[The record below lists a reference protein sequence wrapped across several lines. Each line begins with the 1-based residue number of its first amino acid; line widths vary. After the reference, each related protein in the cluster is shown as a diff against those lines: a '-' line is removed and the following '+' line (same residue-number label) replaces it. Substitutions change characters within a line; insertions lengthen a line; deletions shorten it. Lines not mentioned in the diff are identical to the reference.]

1 MSYAIKLFIIVFIL
15 SFSIPFAQKKSSANS
30 FANGSGIP
38 LDLIISNYDWPWNKT
53 ALKLSFVYDF
63 TGDGIPDPFMMAN
76 GDSCAVVAYK
86 DDFGV
91 ESYFPCGYDSLGIPV
106 RSRASH
112 VFLDATNGI
121 AYLVIF
127 DMNGVSGVSL
137 WSVNLNIDPN
147 EAQLVGESNEYLIPY
162 AVDGSGNIWASKLF
176 EEDFDIAVSED
187 GGETFNIV
195 THVGEN
201 DPSFWG
207 TAASWEGFLSAN
219 GNKISMFVP
228 IERSGSLAL
237 LGIGEEGT
245 SNPDSASGI
254 YHWFSTDQGMNWQG
268 EWIALDGDTLIT
280 NRRNYETNLSTW
292 PFNSYFVDQNGVTH
306 YVHHTFNTYTIVEG
320 DSILLNVSPIVY
332 RNDRDKEWI
341 ALERQIV
348 ETYPYDYANLCAGN
362 FNGPSLPV
370 IETDSSG
377 NIVVVMWN
385 LPQFS
390 GEPGNSPIN
399 IFSQAS
405 EQNKYYYDIYFSGSE
420 DGGKNWIEPSLL
432 VNVQHEANYWVNI
445 SGIAYYDKN
454 GNSVDINY
462 IYYYDEIPGAAQL
475 GENSFGTNCTWK
487 YNVLTPGIIY
497 VDDENFSAVDF
508 NLMQNYPNPFNP
520 NTKISWQSPVGS
532 HQTLIVYDVLGNEIA
547 TLVNEYKPAGKYEIE
562 FDASSLPSGVYFYH
576 LKAGEFISTKKMI
589 LLK

>member
-1 MSYAIKLFIIVFIL
+1 MSYAIKLFIIIFIL
-15 SFSIPFAQKKSSANS
+15 SFSIPFSQNKSSSNS
-30 FANGSGIP
+30 FANRSRTP
-38 LDLIISNYDWPWNKT
+38 VDLIISKYDWPWNKT

-63 TGDGIPDPFMMAN
+63 TGDGIPDIFMMAN
-76 GDSCAVVAYK
+76 GDSCAVVAYI

-91 ESYFPCGYDSLGIPV
+91 AAYYPCGYDSLGTPI
-106 RSRASH
+106 SGRASH
-112 VFLDATNGI
+112 TFLDAMNGI

-147 EAQLVGESNEYLIPY
+147 EAQLVGELNEYLIPY
-162 AVDGSGNIWASKLF
+162 AVDGSGNIWASNLF
-176 EEDFDIAVSED
+176 LEDYDIAVSED

-207 TAASWEGFLSAN
+207 NAASWEGILSAN
-219 GNKISMFVP
+219 GNKISMFVAV
-228 IERSGSLAL
+228 ERSGSLAL
-237 LGIGEEGT
+237 LGLGEKGT

-254 YHWFSTDQGMNWQG
+254 YHWFSIDRGMNWQG

-280 NRRNYETNLSTW
+280 NRRNYETTLSTW
-292 PFNSYFVDQNGVTH
+292 PFNSYFVDKNGVTH
-306 YVHHTFNTYTIVEG
+306 YVHQAFNTYTIVEG
-320 DSILLNVSPIVY
+320 GSILLNVSPIVY
-332 RNDRDKEWI
+332 WNDRDKEWI

-348 ETYPYDYANLCAGN
+348 ETYPYDYTNLCAGN

-377 NIVVVMWN
+377 NIVIVMWN

-399 IFSQAS
+399 IFSQGG
-405 EQNKYYYDIYFSGSE
+405 EQNKYYYDIYFAGSE

-432 VNVQHEANYWVNI
+432 VNVPYEANYWVNI

-454 GNSVDINY
+454 ENSVDINY
-462 IYYYDEIPGAAQL
+462 IYYYDEIPGAAML

-497 VDDENFSAVDF
+497 VHDENISAVDF

-520 NTKISWQSPVGS
+520 STVISYQLPVS
-532 HQTLIVYDVLGNEIA
+532 SDVTLKVYDIIGKKIA
-547 TLVNEYKPAGKYEIE
+547 TLVNEYTLAGKYEVE
-562 FDASSLPSGVYFYH
+562 FNASTLPSGVYFYQ
-576 LKAGEFISTKKMI
+576 LKAGSYVSTKKMI